1 MQKSGKCGGIF
12 DLSKKQL
19 RIAELDNL
27 SGSADFWKDNE
38 QAQKLMKE
46 RDENKKELD
55 NWKALN
61 YKAAD
66 IAAGLELI
74 KLGEDPE
81 LFKEITEQ
89 LTQLK
94 KDLRTEE
101 LKLYF
106 TDKYDTHNA
115 FLSIHP
121 GAGGTESQDWA
132 SMLLRM
138 YSRWTE
144 RKGFTV
150 EMVDYQPGEEAG
162 LKDVTLFVSGP
173 NAYGF
178 LKAEKGV
185 HRLVR
190 ISPFDS
196 NKRRHTSFASVDVMP
211 EVDDVEVDIKDEE
224 IRIDTYRASGAG
236 GQHVNRTESAI
247 RLTHYA
253 SGIVVTCQSER
264 SQMKNKAMAYKVLK
278 ARLYEFYGKKRKEE
292 MKIVQGEKKDIEWG
306 SQIRSYVF
314 QPYRL
319 VKDNRTGVE
328 VTNTISVMDGDI
340 DVFIEEFLR
349 TNSGKK

>member
-1 MQKSGKCGGIF
+1 
-12 DLSKKQL
+12 
-19 RIAELDNL
+19 
-27 SGSADFWKDNE
+27 
-38 QAQKLMKE
+38 MKE
-46 RDENKKELD
+46 RDDYKKELD
-55 NWKALN
+55 NWKLLEAKVDDVLT
-61 YKAAD
+61 
-66 IAAGLELI
+66 GLELI
-74 KLGEDPE
+74 KLEEDPA
-81 LFKEITEQ
+81 LIKEIAEKQ
-89 LTQLK
+89 SQLK
-94 KDLRTEE
+94 KDIRSEE

-106 TDKYDTHNA
+106 TDKYDSHNA

-138 YSRWTE
+138 YNRWAE
-144 RKGFTV
+144 RKNFTI
-150 EMVDYQPGEEAG
+150 EIVDYQPGEEAG
-162 LKDVTLFVSGP
+162 LKDVTLLISGP
-173 NAYGF
+173 NVYGF
-178 LKAEKGV
+178 LKSEKGV

-211 EVDDVEVDIKDEE
+211 EVDDVEVDIGEEE
-224 IRIDTYRASGAG
+224 IRLDTYRASGAG

-247 RLTHYA
+247 RLTHLA

-278 ARLYEFYGKKRKEE
+278 SRLYEYYGGKRKEE
-292 MKIVQGEKKDIEWG
+292 MKKVQGEKKDIEWG

-328 VTNTISVMDGDI
+328 VGNTDAVMDGDI
-340 DVFIEEFLR
+340 DIFIEAFLKR
-349 TNSGKK
+349 KGDK